1 MENFSEREVRDYY
14 DCIEWAGTQEWSSGK
29 VGTTGTSY
37 FGMMSWYVASLRPPH
52 LAGMYLSEAVVDYYR
67 DTARHGGILN
77 RFTKHWFASQVQSVQ
92 HGLGKRGHVNPFNG
106 MLISG
111 DEELSDEA
119 LRENVGM
126 DPFVAI
132 TERPLAPDE
141 YYQTRTGQA
150 RPDRGS
156 VRCRSVAGARCLS
169 TSAATSR
176 VSSAPRPRRSTSR
189 S

>member
-1 MENFSEREVRDYY
+1 
-14 DCIEWAGTQEWSSGK
+14 
-29 VGTTGTSY
+29 
-37 FGMMSWYVASLRPPH
+37 MMSWYVANLRPPH
-52 LAGMYLSEAVVDYYR
+52 LAGTYISEAVADYCG

-92 HGLGKRGHVNPFNG
+92 HGLGNRGYVNPFNG

-132 TERPLAPDE
+132 TERPLAPDK
-141 YYQTRTGQA
+141 YYETRTAKLDQIEVPFVSIGSWGA
-150 RPDRGS
+150 LSIHLRGNVEGFVGAAAEEKYLS
-156 VRCRSVAGARCLS
+156 VVNGSGYVHFHSDYAEDGVKPRNYGLAWSAVAC
-169 TSAATSR
+169 
-176 VSSAPRPRRSTSR
+176 
-189 S
+189 